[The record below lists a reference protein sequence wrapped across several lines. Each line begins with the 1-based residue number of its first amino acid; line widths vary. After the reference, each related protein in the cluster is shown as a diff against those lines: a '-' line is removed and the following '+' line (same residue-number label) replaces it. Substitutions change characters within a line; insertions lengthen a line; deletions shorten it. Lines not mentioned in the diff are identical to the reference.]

1 MAEDKNT
8 PEQPES
14 KAAQAKDAAGKA
26 TANAAV
32 SIAKAIATRNA
43 GEAVKGVGGDALKK
57 GAADAAK
64 KGVTDA
70 AKQGATD
77 AAKKG
82 AGDAVKG
89 AAKDAAKDALTSIGS
104 TSKPSAG
111 SGSTSSQVKDAAKSL
126 ATGDAKGA
134 AAKTIQATGPDAEND
149 TVKGTVENTVK
160 GAVGGAAGGA
170 LAGGVGAIPGAIV
183 GAASGF
189 LANKRGRNTLI
200 AILAVL
206 IIGPLLSIGT
216 LGFTVLTMAS
226 ALTGGQQ
233 SASVESLR
241 ESGLEDD
248 EITEALRLAGT
259 SLAPWQMM
267 KAIEQETGAPTD
279 VQLLNEK
286 MQAVNSNLDGFEMG
300 AGTGYLP
307 GSSFRT
313 IGESESDKAAA
324 EAVKKNWTDVL
335 NEYSKTHK
343 LDVDKTYNQ
352 ALTWYLGQL
361 MGDCA
366 PAEVPTAVE
375 GGMEFDAG
383 NGKTRKL
390 DDIQMKNAAA
400 IFQEARKIKGVNENA
415 IIIAYMAALTESN
428 LYNYANKNVPDS
440 LNYDHDKVGQD
451 HDSVGFWQMR
461 QHWGTTAQLMSI
473 PYQTAAFFGGPDG
486 PNKGSP
492 RGLFDIKNW
501 ETRPKGEAAQAVEVS
516 AFPDRYAANETLATN
531 LAKHL
536 ANGSEFGSCSGA
548 VITGEFGSPFGPNPK
563 AGGISSNFGPR
574 NSICG
579 PNGCSSSFHKGLDF
593 GAGCETPLYAS
604 AGGTVTRTGIN
615 GGWGNVVE
623 ITTPE
628 GVMLRYAHQPYGT
641 TWPAVGSTVQTGQL
655 IGQVG
660 MTGVSFGCHL
670 HLEVLVGNVQIDPYT
685 WLKERAVP
693 MYWESSRVD
702 GYIPGDPVL

>member
-1 MAEDKNT
+1 MAEDTT
-8 PEQPES
+8 PPEKPEN
-14 KAAQAKDAAGKA
+14 KATQAKDAAGKA
-26 TANAAV
+26 AANAAV
-32 SIAKAIATRNA
+32 GIAKAIATRNA
-43 GEAVKGVGGDALKK
+43 GEAAKSVGGDALKK
-57 GAADAAK
+57 AGADAAK

-70 AKQGATD
+70 AKKTT
-77 AAKKG
+77 
-82 AGDAVKG
+82 GDAVKSV
-89 AAKDAAKDALTSIGS
+89 AKDAAKDAVSSIGS
-104 TSKPSAG
+104 KPSSG
-111 SGSTSSQVKDAAKSL
+111 SGSTQSQVKDAAKSL

-134 AAKTIQATGPDAEND
+134 AAKTLQATGPDAEND
-149 TVKGTVENTVK
+149 TIRGTVENTVK

-170 LAGGVGAIPGAIV
+170 VAGGVGAIPGAVV
-183 GAASGF
+183 GAVGGF

-200 AILAVL
+200 AILVVL

-226 ALTGGQQ
+226 ALSGGQQ
-233 SASVESLR
+233 NASVQSLK

-248 EITEALRLAGT
+248 EISEALRLQGT

-279 VQLLNEK
+279 VQLLNEQ
-286 MQAVNSNLDGFEMG
+286 MQAIDSNLEGFEMG

-307 GSSFRT
+307 GSNFRT

-324 EAVKKNWTDVL
+324 EEVKKNWVDVL
-335 NEYSKTHK
+335 NGYAKEHP

-361 MGDCA
+361 MGECA
-366 PAEVPTAVE
+366 PAEVPNAVE

-383 NGKTRKL
+383 DGKKRKL
-390 DDIQMKNAAA
+390 DEKQMKNAAA

-531 LAKHL
+531 LARHL

-548 VITGEFGSPFGPNPK
+548 VITGEFGSPFGDPK
-563 AGGISSNFGPR
+563 KAGISSNFGPR
-574 NSICG
+574 QSVCG

-593 GAGCETPLYAS
+593 GASCKTPLYAV

-641 TWPAVGSTVQTGQL
+641 TWPAVGSTVQTGDL

-660 MTGVSFGCHL
+660 KTGVSFGCHL
-670 HLEVLVGNVQIDPYT
+670 HLEVLIGNAQVDPYT
-685 WLKERAVP
+685 WLKERGVV
-693 MYWESSRVD
+693 MYWESSRVE

>member
-1 MAEDKNT
+1 MAEDENT

-14 KAAQAKDAAGKA
+14 KAGRAKDAAG
-26 TANAAV
+26 NAAASAAV
-32 SIAKAIATRNA
+32 GIAKAIATRNA
-43 GEAVKGVGGDALKK
+43 GEAAKSVGGDALKK
-57 GAADAAK
+57 AGTDAAK
-64 KGVTDA
+64 K
-70 AKQGATD
+70 GATD
-77 AAKKG
+77 AAKKTT
-82 AGDAVKG
+82 GDAVKSV
-89 AAKDAAKDALTSIGS
+89 AKDAAKDALSS
-104 TSKPSAG
+104 SKPGSG
-111 SGSTSSQVKDAAKSL
+111 SGSTQSQVKDAAKSL

-134 AAKTIQATGPDAEND
+134 AAKTLQATGPDAENN
-149 TVKGTVENTVK
+149 TVKGTIENTVK
-160 GAVGGAAGGA
+160 GAAGGA
-170 LAGGVGAIPGAIV
+170 LGGAAAGGVGAVPGAVV
-183 GAASGF
+183 GAVSGF
-189 LANKRGRNTLI
+189 LANKRGRNILI
-200 AILAVL
+200 AALVVL

-233 SASVESLR
+233 SASVQSLR

-248 EITEALRLAGT
+248 EISKALQLSGT

-279 VQLLNEK
+279 VQLLNEQ
-286 MQAVNSNLDGFEMG
+286 MQAINSNLDGFEMG
-300 AGTGYLP
+300 AGSGYLP
-307 GSSFRT
+307 GSNFRT
-313 IGESESDKAAA
+313 IGESEGDKAAA
-324 EAVKKNWTDVL
+324 EAVKKNWVDVL
-335 NEYSKTHK
+335 NGYSKVHP
-343 LDVDKTYNQ
+343 LDVEKTYNQ

-361 MGDCA
+361 MGECA
-366 PAEVPTAVE
+366 PAEVPNAVE

-390 DDIQMKNAAA
+390 DDVQMKNAAA

-492 RGLFDIKNW
+492 RGLFDINNW

-516 AFPDRYAANETLATN
+516 AFPDRYAANETVATALAR
-531 LAKHL
+531 HL
-536 ANGSEFGSCSGA
+536 ANGSEFGSCTGA
-548 VITGEFGSPFGPNPK
+548 VVTGEFGSPFGPNPK

-574 NSICG
+574 NSVCG

-593 GAGCETPLYAS
+593 GAGCKTPLYAS

-623 ITTPE
+623 ITTPD

-641 TWPAVGSTVQTGQL
+641 TWPAVGSTVQTGDL

-693 MYWESSRVD
+693 MYWEGSHVE
-702 GYIPGDPVL
+702 GYVPGDPVL